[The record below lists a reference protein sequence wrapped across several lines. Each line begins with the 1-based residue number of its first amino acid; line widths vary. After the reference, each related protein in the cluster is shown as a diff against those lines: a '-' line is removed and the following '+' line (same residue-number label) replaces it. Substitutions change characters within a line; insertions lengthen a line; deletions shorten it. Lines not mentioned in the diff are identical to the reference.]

1 VKVETALAP
10 SAEGGAADLWRGV
23 DALVDRMEVDA
34 IRANGLEAYAARRL
48 RETGR
53 DVPADFTHR
62 ERATR
67 AAMMIAPNVLA
78 RAREAYSGRLLVFKG
93 PEVAAL
99 YPSSSSRS
107 FSDIDLIADDA
118 DAAQKALLAAG
129 FEEVPDPEDE
139 YAGIHHLVPLRW
151 PSLPIEIEIHDA
163 PKWPDHLPLPPKDE
177 LLAEAVESRVAPGFE
192 APAPHHHALLLA
204 AHSWGHTPLRSLRDL
219 VDVAAMAEVADPQL
233 TEAAAR
239 RWRFERVWRT
249 TKSVADWLVGRAQRP
264 AAVTLFARHLI
275 ALREATVFEGHLERW
290 VSAFWMLP
298 PRRALPLAA
307 RRFAYE
313 LTPAEGETW
322 RGKVRRVAH
331 VARHRSTPKSEYG
344 WGSEH
349 LQLDGERRQ
358 D

>member
-1 VKVETALAP
+1 VATDLVALADG
-10 SAEGGAADLWRGV
+10 AAAADLWRGV
-23 DALVDRMEVDA
+23 DALVDRMDVDA

-53 DVPADFTHR
+53 EVPADFSHR

-67 AAMMIAPNVLA
+67 TAMMIAPNVLA

-139 YAGIHHLVPLRW
+139 YADIHHLVPLRW
-151 PSLPIEIEIHDA
+151 PSLPIKIEIHDA

-177 LLAEAVESRVAPGFE
+177 LFAEAVESRFASGLK

-204 AHSWGHTPLRSLRDL
+204 GHSWGHTPLRSLRDL
-219 VDVAAMAEVADPQL
+219 IDVAAMAELADPRA
-233 TEAAAR
+233 TDGAAD
-239 RWRFERVWRT
+239 RWGFGRVWRT
-249 TKSVADWLVGRAQRP
+249 TKDAADWLVGRRGRP
-264 AAVTLFARHLI
+264 VSVTLFARHLI
-275 ALREATVFEGHLERW
+275 RLREATVAEGHIERW

-298 PRRALPLAA
+298 PRQALPLGV
-307 RRFAYE
+307 RRVAYE

-322 RGKVRRVAH
+322 REKLKRLGR
-331 VARHRSTPKSEYG
+331 VARHRSTPKSAYG

-349 LQLDGERRQ
+349 LRLDDERRQ